1 MKNRKSLPP
10 WLLLVA
16 VLMGSMSC
24 SVGTLLVRAP
34 TPTLQPTKTPRP
46 TFTFTPDWTPTLLP
60 TFTPTLSPVPPA
72 DTPTPEAPPTNTPE
86 AAATDTPSPPTDTP
100 VPAAPPPPTDIPT
113 PAEPTATPPP
123 EYAFAVTSYSFN
135 TGSAL
140 ETRITAYVIEV
151 FDASVGH
158 FQDLHE
164 YQVKLID
171 PMGGEHLSN
180 MSGGRNHTTGEGL
193 GDDRWFN
200 AEVKISSYTP
210 GRYRA
215 WLVKDGVQMSPEIE
229 FELATQPAQ
238 YVHLDFFLEH

>member
-1 MKNRKSLPP
+1 MLA
-10 WLLLVA
+10 A
-16 VLMGSMSC
+16 VFMGSMSC

-60 TFTPTLSPVPPA
+60 TFTPTLSPVPPT
-72 DTPTPEAPPTNTPE
+72 DTPTPAVPPTNTPG
-86 AAATDTPSPPTDTP
+86 AVPTDTPPPADTP
-100 VPAAPPPPTDIPT
+100 VPAAPPPPTDTPT
-113 PAEPTATPPP
+113 PAEPTATPLP
-123 EYAFAVTSYSFN
+123 EFPFTVTPYIFN

-171 PMGGEHLSN
+171 PMGSEHLSN
-180 MSGGRNHTTGEGL
+180 LSGGRNHTTGEGL

-200 AEVKISSYTP
+200 AEVKISPYTP

-215 WLVKDGVQMSPEIE
+215 WLVKGGVQLSPEIE

-238 YVHLDFFLEH
+238 YVHLDFFLEQ